1 MKHLLVE
8 ILDHILGLDKDLAY
22 EITCD
27 GEDLVALTRDTSLAC
42 NQKDGDKY
50 EGIDAVDEGRIEIL
64 KMVETKEI
72 PDLDDCHI
80 EGDHEYVGF
89 IYWTNFND
97 GVERVSDYSCRLDDE
112 YGLNRITNKW
122 EKDYERL

>member
-50 EGIDAVDEGRIEIL
+50 EGIDAVDEGRIEFSN
-64 KMVETKEI
+64 
-72 PDLDDCHI
+72 
-80 EGDHEYVGF
+80 GDEYVGF

-112 YGLNRITNKW
+112 YGLNRITDKW

>member
-8 ILDHILGLDKDLAY
+8 ILDHILGFDKDLAY

-50 EGIDAVDEGRIEIL
+50 EGIDAVDEGRIEIFKIL
-64 KMVETKEI
+64 ETKEN
-72 PDLDDCHI
+72 PA
-80 EGDHEYVGF
+80 ESDHAYVGF

-97 GVERVSDYSCRLDDE
+97 GVERVSDYSCRLDDR